1 MTLTCVIEFG
11 SSRINAVAAERGEDY
26 NITIRAVE
34 SVFSNSS
41 IRHGHIHNI
50 EEIAAKV
57 KGLIQKLNNRLS
69 TTQDF
74 RSIGKAYVSIGGMS
88 THTISHNPLAHLGQ
102 EGIVTAEAILQLR
115 KQSLELSLQGYDI
128 LSVVPMYYELD
139 GKAYYDATGG
149 HGSELIGH
157 HQIIVARNKLREGI
171 NRVMQRAGLEIA
183 GYITQPLSAARI
195 LTTEEK
201 QKGCLLLNWGAETT
215 TVIIYKGNMLR
226 HIAVIPLG
234 GETVTKDIMSQGVR
248 HDVAEDAK
256 IKWSTASPN
265 SHSDIR
271 PNAIEQ
277 NAIGMEIG
285 LLNAIVQSR
294 YEEIILNVRH
304 QIECAGLEEMQLE
317 AGCVITGDAANQKGL
332 NTLIGKQLGMNV
344 SVRAYC
350 HHLAG
355 GAEKKLRYASI
366 LSMIEDCIIDCQ
378 REKRKETIPTSASIQ
393 EKDETQKQETTP
405 SEIRD
410 TTTQTIGRQQAEEE
424 IGHTTRKQID
434 NKENPSQSKQNGR
447 NKNEDYHLPSSKKNK
462 FQRFI
467 GDLFSGLD
475 D

>member
-11 SSRINAVAAERGEDY
+11 SSRINAVAAERGEDKS
-26 NITIRAVE
+26 ITIRAVE
-34 SVFSNSS
+34 SVFSNNS

-69 TTQDF
+69 TSQDF
-74 RSIGKAYVSIGGMS
+74 RSIGKAYVSVGGMS

-102 EGIVTAEAILQLR
+102 EGIVTAEAISQLR
-115 KQSLELSLQGYDI
+115 RQSLELSLQGYDI

-183 GYITQPLSAARI
+183 GYITQPLSTARI
-195 LTTEEK
+195 LTSEEK

-248 HDVAEDAK
+248 HDIAEDAK
-256 IKWSTASPN
+256 IKWSSASPN

-277 NAIGMEIG
+277 SAIGIEIG

-317 AGCVITGDAANQKGL
+317 AGCIIIGDAANQKGL

-350 HHLAG
+350 NHLAG

-366 LSMIEDCIIDCQ
+366 LSMIEDCTTDCQ
-378 REKRKETIPTSASIQ
+378 REKRTETTAIGTSSGQ
-393 EKDETQKQETTP
+393 EKNDTQRQETAP
-405 SEIRD
+405 FLKKDANKQHASEE
-410 TTTQTIGRQQAEEE
+410 AE
-424 IGHTTRKQID
+424 HAAHKQLNNKD
-434 NKENPSQSKQNGR
+434 NSSQSKQNGK
-447 NKNEDYHLPSSKKNK
+447 NKNDEYYLPSSKKNK